1 MNHIGNET
9 KGRLLESAKNMI
21 EKFGIS
27 GVTSTLVL
35 SDSGISK
42 SSLYHFFED
51 FGDLLIEAQIEQ
63 YREIDN
69 SWCKDFRELASTSSS
84 VAEFHSG
91 LVTAMQSYVKN
102 QKRDIRFQRV
112 AIISSSKNSRLLQEV
127 VAQLQEE
134 LTVGLT
140 QAFELAQAKGFLVSN
155 YRPRSI
161 AVALQALLYGK
172 IFDDVL
178 LVSMQDKD
186 WASLSLQVFEEVF
199 LNNE

>member
-1 MNHIGNET
+1 
-9 KGRLLESAKNMI
+9 MI